1 MAINE
6 REGLFSPC
14 SEWIW
19 LFEAPECN
27 CYGQFSEKL
36 PAGAGAW
43 GRVKLHISAG
53 RPVCGFCERAVYSVG
68 PICRFPGLQG
78 CADADITPFLN
89 RGENLLEIRVWYP
102 GRDSSVCRREP
113 PGLWFEIR
121 QGNVLYAAAAEAA
134 GQGSFR
140 AIYRGE
146 VENITPQLGM
156 TFRCHTPEPMC
167 CGERRLLSKGGPIG

>member
-19 LFEAPECN
+19 LCGAPECN
-27 CYGQFSEKL
+27 CYGQFQRSFR
-36 PAGAGAW
+36 PAQAQ
-43 GRVKLHISAG
+43 GRVKLHISAEG
-53 RPVCGFCERAVYSVG
+53 QYAAFVNGQYISSAQYADFPDYKAVQT
-68 PICRFPGLQG
+68 P
-78 CADADITPFLN
+78 DITPFLH

-113 PGLWFEIR
+113 RGFGLKSGRGMCF
-121 QGNVLYAAAAEAA
+121 YAAAAEAA

-140 AIYRGE
+140 AIYR
-146 VENITPQLGM
+146 
-156 TFRCHTPEPMC
+156 
-167 CGERRLLSKGGPIG
+167 ERWKTSLRSWE